1 VTKGPSFAFYFPT
14 QQIMRRI
21 FAYVVALG
29 FALICSYCIVEGRW

>member
-1 VTKGPSFAFYFPT
+1 
-14 QQIMRRI
+14 MRRI